1 MLIQNVAPLLFTALL
16 SFSAISVQA
25 KSIPE
30 KIASTSS
37 YKLPRSEYIKK
48 EDGKIK
54 FYSIPPLS
62 KETLQILTVGGL
74 AAMGIAGLGM
84 YKTVPSRFN
93 NNRNNFLSDE
103 ATILLLS
110 VLGALGF
117 TSTVIGGVTL
127 YGFDDYYKKPVLEF
141 DKNGLNYKGSWFAW
155 KNLASVKIK
164 NKQEIIGYG
173 QHQQVHTFDYIAI
186 RLNNGALYEIRHSGI
201 AIKLIE
207 LLDLI
212 NISWESAKQS
222 MEEFINDSW
231 YRY

>member
-1 MLIQNVAPLLFTALL
+1 MFIQNVAPLLFTALL

-30 KIASTSS
+30 KTASTSS

-62 KETLQILTVGGL
+62 KETLQILTVGGIGAMAISGYGVYDLFSREAENQDVAVRL
-74 AAMGIAGLGM
+74 ALNDDD
-84 YKTVPSRFN
+84 KK
-93 NNRNNFLSDE
+93 L
-103 ATILLLS
+103 ILLC

-155 KNLASVKIK
+155 KNVASVKIK

-173 QHQQVHTFDYIAI
+173 RHQQVHTFDYIAI
-186 RLNNGALYEIRHSGI
+186 RLNNGALHEIRHSGI
-201 AIKLIE
+201 AIKLTE

-212 NISWESAKQS
+212 NISWESAKQPVEAIS
-222 MEEFINDSW
+222 Q
-231 YRY
+231 